1 MVRYAFRTGDRGPVE
16 LTEDLFDEFLHGQG
30 IGDGEAVRLLH
41 LGEKLPP
48 DSARPMIPTRIFYI
62 FFLIH
67 V

>member
-1 MVRYAFRTGDRGPVE
+1 ME